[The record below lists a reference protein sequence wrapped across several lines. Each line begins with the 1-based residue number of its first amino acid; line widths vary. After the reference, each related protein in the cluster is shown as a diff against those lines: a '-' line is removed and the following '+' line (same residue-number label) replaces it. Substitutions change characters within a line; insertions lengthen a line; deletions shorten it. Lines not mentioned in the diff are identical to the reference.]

1 MCAAAHPHKNEKP
14 RERRAVEKS
23 QAAASRLEE
32 LQSGRDGCLR
42 NDRPGTSAPLT
53 GSRAMRR
60 PPRRGRWTGRTAV
73 GGRAAAPGIARTA
86 ADREVGRPLDMRI
99 ERRGL
104 HEPVVDESGQDPTPR
119 GDGAGCQGWRGGRKK
134 GARRRA
140 GNQGDPA
147 GRDLGGPR
155 RTARPRRRLRR
166 RTWPRPGR
174 VPPLRRRRAVRR
186 GRLPPRRH
194 SRRAPVRGA
203 DGRAPEKSDR
213 KSSSSSALTAL
224 EGVPVRAR
232 TAGRRARPLVYHG
245 TILIRG
251 R

>member
-1 MCAAAHPHKNEKP
+1 MPE
-14 RERRAVEKS
+14 ER
-23 QAAASRLEE
+23 
-32 LQSGRDGCLR
+32 
-42 NDRPGTSAPLT
+42 RPGTCPRPADSDVGDDASSAEERKVDESVRQPS
-53 GSRAMRR
+53 GA
-60 PPRRGRWTGRTAV
+60 A
-73 GGRAAAPGIARTA
+73 AAAPGIARTA
-86 ADREVGRPLDMRI
+86 AAGEVGRPLDMRI

-119 GDGAGCQGWRGGRKK
+119 GDKAGCQGGRGRK
-134 GARRRA
+134 GARGRA
-140 GNQGDPA
+140 GDQGDPA